1 MRTMRKAQWI
11 KLVVFTAVL
20 ATIFAC
26 GQENYKEDLAL
37 DNVDVTESYEA
48 IAEEAPNNDADLEQV
63 PTDLK
68 IIKSGSVRYKVK
80 NVEQALQR
88 VKTITTSYDGYIS
101 DLRFENT
108 LYQKQNRFTIKVPNT
123 DFDALMDTISA
134 VAIFIEYENI
144 TTKDVTEEYM
154 DIQARLKT
162 KLEVKQRYE
171 EILRKNAKT
180 VEDILATEEKLRRLQ
195 EEIEAAQGRL
205 KYLSNKVAYSTLQ
218 VDLYEEVEYKEEP
231 KSYTKSFTDKAGNG
245 FTFGWNLIESI
256 IIGLIH
262 IWPLLLGALIAV
274 LILRKVLKKK

>member
-1 MRTMRKAQWI
+1 MRTMRKAQGI
-11 KLVVFTAVL
+11 KLVVFIAAL

-26 GQENYKEDLAL
+26 GQGNYKEDLAL
-37 DNVDVTESYEA
+37 DHVDVTENYEA
-48 IAEEAPNNDADLEQV
+48 IAEETPNTDEDLEQV

-68 IIKSGSVRYKVK
+68 IIKSGSARYKVE
-80 NVEQALQR
+80 NVEQALQT
-88 VKTITTSYDGYIS
+88 VKAITASYDGYIS

-108 LYQKQNRFTIKVPNT
+108 LYQKQNRFTLKVPNAN
-123 DFDALMDTISA
+123 FEALMDTISS
-134 VAIFIEYENI
+134 VGIFIEYENI
-144 TTKDVTEEYM
+144 TTKDVTEEYI
-154 DIQARLKT
+154 DIQTRLKT

-180 VEDILATEEKLRRLQ
+180 VEDILATEDKLRRLQ
-195 EEIEAAQGRL
+195 EGIESAQGRL

-262 IWPLLLGALIAV
+262 IWPLLLGALLA
-274 LILRKVLKKK
+274 ILFLKKVLKKK